1 MNEEKDSTPQASL
14 RTASRTSSITG
25 RTQLLLGGDS
35 RNLTPQNAWHEGT
48 NIRKALRLHP
58 QATRAWF
65 LAELGKLIKFVDATK
80 TIQDDEEL
88 KETARALMEENP
100 DFKLEEFALVFEGI
114 KRNKF
119 GPMYGRLKLGELLDC
134 CRQWSGTRAERI
146 LERQHRPD
154 HDPYQRHS
162 GTREERKAILVTVE
176 DLIDL
181 GQIKPPE

>member
-1 MNEEKDSTPQASL
+1 M
-14 RTASRTSSITG
+14 ASRTLSITD
-25 RTQLLLGGDS
+25 RTQLLLQGDS
-35 RNLTPQNAWHEGT
+35 RNLTPQNAWEEGT

-80 TIQDDEEL
+80 TIQDDDEM
-88 KETARALMEENP
+88 KETARALMEEFVA
-100 DFKLEEFALVFEGI
+100 FKLEEFALVFEGI

-119 GPMYGRLKLGELLDC
+119 GPMYGRLKLGELMEC
-134 CRQWSGTRAERI
+134 CRKWEENRAERI
-146 LERQHRPD
+146 LERKHRPER
-154 HDPYQRHS
+154 DPFQRHS